1 MLFVSFTLP
10 ILVVGTRASEAGWG
24 GGGRGKGRDSLAN
37 LYHT

>member
-24 GGGRGKGRDSLAN
+24 RGKGRDSLAN

>member
-24 GGGRGKGRDSLAN
+24 GGRGKGRDSLAN

>member
-1 MLFVSFTLP
+1 MFFVWFTP
-10 ILVVGTRASEAGWG
+10 PTLVVGIRTSEAGVG